1 MKDDLFDKIESK
13 TKVNKETILNLA
25 SKLQAGNFKDTNT
38 LKEII
43 HEISDITG
51 KEVSEEKEEKII
63 SMIQNDK
70 VPTNMEKYID

>member
-13 TKVNKETILNLA
+13 TNVNRETILSLA
-25 SKLQAGNFKDTNT
+25 SKLQHGNFKDEKV

-63 SMIQNDK
+63 NMIQNDK
-70 VPTNMEKYID
+70 VPSDMEKYIN

>member
-13 TKVNKETILNLA
+13 TNVNRETILSLA
-25 SKLQAGNFKDTNT
+25 SKLQHGNFKDEKV

-70 VPTNMEKYID
+70 VPSDMEKYIN

>member
-13 TKVNKETILNLA
+13 TNVNRETILSLA
-25 SKLQAGNFKDTNT
+25 SKLQHGNFKDEKV

-51 KEVSEEKEEKII
+51 KEVSEKII

-70 VPTNMEKYID
+70 VPSDMEKYIN

>member
-13 TKVNKETILNLA
+13 TNVSKETILSLA
-25 SKLQAGNFKDTNT
+25 SKLQAGNFKDENT

-43 HEISDITG
+43 HEISNITG
-51 KEVSEEKEEKII
+51 KEVSEEKEQKII

-70 VPTNMEKYID
+70 VPTNMEKYIN

>member
-1 MKDDLFDKIESK
+1 MKDELFNKIESK
-13 TKVNKETILNLA
+13 TNVNKETILSLA
-25 SKLQAGNFKDTNT
+25 SKLQQGNFKDENV

-51 KEVSEEKEEKII
+51 KEVSAEKEQKII

-70 VPTNMEKYID
+70 VPTNMEKYIN

>member
-13 TKVNKETILNLA
+13 TNVSRETILSLA
-25 SKLQAGNFKDTNT
+25 SKLQAGNFKDENT

-43 HEISDITG
+43 HEISNITG
-51 KEVSEEKEEKII
+51 KEVSDEKEQKII

-70 VPTNMEKYID
+70 VPSNMEKYID

>member
-1 MKDDLFDKIESK
+1 MKEDLFDKIESK
-13 TKVNKETILNLA
+13 TNVSKETILSLA
-25 SKLQAGNFKDTNT
+25 SKLQAGNFKDENT

-51 KEVSEEKEEKII
+51 KEVSEEKEQKII

-70 VPTNMEKYID
+70 VPTNMDKYID